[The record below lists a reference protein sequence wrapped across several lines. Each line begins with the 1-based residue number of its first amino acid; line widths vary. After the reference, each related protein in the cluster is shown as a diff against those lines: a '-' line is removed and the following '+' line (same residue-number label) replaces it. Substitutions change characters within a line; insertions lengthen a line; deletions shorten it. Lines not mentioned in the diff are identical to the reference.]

1 MKILFLFKSD
11 FSTVPLGIISLSA
24 VLKENGHQC
33 DFIDIKFEP
42 NYVSEVLRLQPD
54 ILAYSVVSY
63 NWDYYRKLN
72 ESIRKKYNAFSVFGG
87 PHCSIYPDYIHHEYV
102 DAVCVGEGE
111 QAFVDLA
118 RNLSE
123 NLDISGIPNL
133 WVKQNDE
140 VFKNEIRKLV
150 ENLDDLPFPDY
161 ELIRKYRF
169 FRNMGI
175 YLIMTSRGCPYN
187 CPYCIN
193 HFYRRL
199 YHNKGKYVRRRSVA
213 NVIEE
218 LQIAKNKYNT
228 KLIVFN
234 DDVFTADIEW
244 LGEFADR
251 YINEIGLPF
260 EAYIRIGTVDEESI
274 ALLSRMGCI
283 ALFYGIE
290 SGNREIRKNILHRNI
305 SNREIIKVSML
316 LKKYGIK
323 SMAFN
328 MLALPGETLNNMFET
343 LQLNAKCRIDNPLSF
358 IFQPFPNLDLTK
370 YAIESGSYLPEN
382 MNFNQS
388 LIDGDVMM
396 LTPDA
401 KQMRRFHYLF
411 VSAVKLKLSHRLI
424 RFLIKLPLDK
434 LYRLIL
440 GVSRGLICTFII
452 YRPSLKH
459 IAAFYL
465 SYPFVRLF
473 RFFK

>member
-1 MKILFLFKSD
+1 
-11 FSTVPLGIISLSA
+11 
-24 VLKENGHQC
+24 
-33 DFIDIKFEP
+33 
-42 NYVSEVLRLQPD
+42 
-54 ILAYSVVSY
+54 
-63 NWDYYRKLN
+63 
-72 ESIRKKYNAFSVFGG
+72 
-87 PHCSIYPDYIHHEYV
+87 
-102 DAVCVGEGE
+102 
-111 QAFVDLA
+111 
-118 RNLSE
+118 
-123 NLDISGIPNL
+123 
-133 WVKQNDE
+133 
-140 VFKNEIRKLV
+140 
-150 ENLDDLPFPDY
+150 
-161 ELIRKYRF
+161 
-169 FRNMGI
+169 MGI
-175 YLIMTSRGCPYN
+175 YIIMTSRGCPYN

-199 YHNKGKYVRRRSVA
+199 YHNKGKYVRRRSIA

-228 KLIVFN
+228 KLVVFN

-244 LGEFADR
+244 LREFADR

-274 ALLSRMGCI
+274 ALLCRMGCI

-358 IFQPFPNLDLTK
+358 IFQPFPRLDLTQFAVEK
-370 YAIESGSYLPEN
+370 GFYKPETL
-382 MNFNQS
+382 NFNES
-388 LIDGDVMM
+388 LIDGNVMM
-396 LTPDA
+396 LTTEA

-411 VSAVKLKLSHRLI
+411 VAAVKLNLSNSCV
-424 RFLIKLPLDK
+424 RFLIKLPLDMF
-434 LYRLIL
+434 YRLIL
-440 GVSRGLICTFII
+440 GLSRGLIYSFII
-452 YRPSLKH
+452 YRPSIKH
-459 IAAFYL
+459 IIAFYL